1 MASPD
6 NTQPTAIVTGG
17 NRGIGRA
24 ISIELAQRGYHVIA
38 SYRSGESQAADTLK
52 YIEEAGGSGETV
64 CFDVA
69 NPESSAAA
77 MKDIIKKAPSVD
89 VLVNN
94 AGVTQDDLFM
104 MMSEAKWDLVL
115 DVTLKGFYNVT
126 KPVIKKM
133 ARQKSGAIVSISSVA
148 GITGNRG
155 QVNYSA
161 AKAGLIGAT
170 RALAQEMGR
179 FGIRVNAVAPGFV
192 DTDMTRDLPLA
203 ELKAMIPLG
212 RVGQPDEIAKTVAF
226 LCSEDASYITGQVI
240 AVNGGMC

>member
-1 MASPD
+1 MASRND
-6 NTQPTAIVTGG
+6 TQPTAIVTGG

-24 ISIELAQRGYHVIA
+24 ISIELAQRGYHIIA

-52 YIEEAGGSGETV
+52 CIEEAGGSGEIV

-69 NPESSAAA
+69 NPESAAAA
-77 MKDIIKKAPSVD
+77 MKDIIKNTGSVD

-179 FGIRVNAVAPGFV
+179 FGIRVNAVAPGFI
-192 DTDMTRDLPLA
+192 DTDMTRDLPMV

-212 RVGQPDEIAKTVAF
+212 RVGQPDEIAKTVGF
-226 LCSEDASYITGQVI
+226 LCSDDASYITGQVI

>member
-1 MASPD
+1 MTTDTP
-6 NTQPTAIVTGG
+6 TQSVAIVTGG

-24 ISIELAQRGYHVIA
+24 ISLELARCGWHVITT
-38 SYRSGESQAADTLK
+38 YRSGEAQARETLEM
-52 YIEEAGGSGETV
+52 IQTAGGSGEAV

-69 NPESSAAA
+69 DSEAAA
-77 MKDIIKKAPSVD
+77 AALKDLLKKTPTVD
-89 VLVNN
+89 ALVNN

-104 MMSEAKWDLVL
+104 MMPEAKWDLVI
-115 DVTLKGFYNVT
+115 DVALKGFFNVT
-126 KPVIKKM
+126 KPVVKKM
-133 ARQKSGAIVSISSVA
+133 ARQKRGCIVSISSVA

-179 FGIRVNAVAPGFV
+179 FGIRVNAVAPGFIA
-192 DTDMTRDLPLA
+192 TDMTRELPLDT
-203 ELKAMIPLG
+203 LKEMIPMG
-212 RVGQPDEIAKTVAF
+212 RVGKPEEVARLVRF